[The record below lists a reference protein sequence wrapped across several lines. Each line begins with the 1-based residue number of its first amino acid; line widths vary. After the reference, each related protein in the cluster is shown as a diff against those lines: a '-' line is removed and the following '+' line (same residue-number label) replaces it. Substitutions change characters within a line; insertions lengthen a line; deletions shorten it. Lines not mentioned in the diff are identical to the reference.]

1 MVTCSC
7 CGEERDEW
15 DVRPLSCRDDI
26 QICRGCVG
34 GLRYRL
40 AVPDST
46 PIFPVSDVA
55 ASCAFYESLGFDARR
70 YEGGGFAFVEY
81 QDESVFDLDENLE
94 MDPATNPGAGCF
106 LMVHNVDAWHAE
118 LSAKGLPVGPLEDMP
133 WAIREFRITDPDG
146 NYVRVGRSLTV

>member
-1 MVTCSC
+1 MNVTCSC

-26 QICRGCVG
+26 LVCRGCVG

-46 PIFPVSDVA
+46 PIFPVRDIA
-55 ASCAFYESLGFDARR
+55 EACAFYESAGFDTRV

-81 QDESVFDLDENLE
+81 QNESVFDLDQGEYVGE
-94 MDPATNPGAGCF
+94 THAGCF
-106 LMVHNVDAWHAE
+106 LMVHNVESWHAE
-118 LSAKGLPVGPLEDMP
+118 LTAQGLPVTPLEDMP
-133 WAIREFRITDPDG
+133 WGMREFRLTDPSG
-146 NYVRVGRSLTV
+146 NYVRVGRSVSV